1 MKGERVV
8 EFTVRNSTM
17 NRSLD
22 ITVGNIMSADITSV
36 VPSM

>member
-1 MKGERVV
+1 MKGESVV
-8 EFTVRNSTM
+8 AFTVPNSTM

-22 ITVGNIMSADITSV
+22 ITVGNIMSADITSL